1 MEAIGGGDEPADAP
15 GGGGRL
21 PLSRRA
27 DEKSRPAAPGREVP
41 AGGGGSPWPLAAP
54 PPAPPL
60 SRSDEKAAAT
70 DLGTRGLQGSLAY
83 PLPVRS
89 LARGSR

>member
-1 MEAIGGGDEPADAP
+1 MEAIRGGDEPADAP

-21 PLSRRA
+21 PPSRPA
-27 DEKSRPAAPGREVP
+27 AVKSRPAAPGREVP
-41 AGGGGSPWPLAAP
+41 TGGGGSPWPLAAP

-70 DLGTRGLQGSLAY
+70 DLGTRGLQGSLAC

-89 LARGSR
+89 LARGPR

>member
-70 DLGTRGLQGSLAY
+70 DLGTHGLQGSLAY

-89 LARGSR
+89 LARGPR

>member
-1 MEAIGGGDEPADAP
+1 MEAIGGGDEPEDAP
-15 GGGGRL
+15 GGVGRL

-27 DEKSRPAAPGREVP
+27 DEKSRPAARGREVL

-60 SRSDEKAAAT
+60 SRSDEKAATT
-70 DLGTRGLQGSLAY
+70 DLGTCGLQGSLAY

-89 LARGSR
+89 LARGPR